1 MKAPRYLALVLAA
14 LPAFAGNT
22 DAWLDQVDE
31 ALTVGAAHDTFRLRL
46 SGTLDLEDYHFQDPA
61 PGLIFADGPALF
73 NPRLTL
79 YLDGQWGAHVY
90 LFAEARADRA
100 FDPTDEGTQLRLEEY
115 AVRITPWLGRH
126 FSVQLGKF
134 AIVIGNWVG
143 RHDSWN
149 NPFVTAPLPYENL
162 TGVWDAAAP
171 RSVDTLLAW
180 AHVTPASASG
190 YGYGDKYRRLP
201 IIWGP
206 SYASGASVSGGTDRL
221 DYAVEVKN
229 TTPSS
234 RPEVWDATQTQWQH
248 PTVSGRLGFR
258 PDEMWNLG
266 VSASVGSYLRPMAQ
280 SSLAPGTS
288 LADYRELL
296 VGQDLAFAW
305 HHVQFW
311 SEVYGAR
318 FAIPRVGNA
327 DTAAYYLEVK
337 YKFTPQFF
345 GALRWNQQFF
355 GTLPEPG
362 GAAVR
367 WGRNV
372 WRLDLAPGYRLS
384 AHAQLK
390 LQYSLQHEEAPAARL
405 EHLGALQFTVRF

>member
-1 MKAPRYLALVLAA
+1 MKAPRYLALVLVA
-14 LPAFAGNT
+14 LPAFAGST
-22 DAWLDQVDE
+22 DAWLDQLDE
-31 ALTVGAAHDTFRLRL
+31 ALTVGAAHDTLRLRL

-90 LFAEARADRA
+90 LFAETRADRA

-115 AVRITPWLGRH
+115 AVRITPRPGRH

-134 AIVIGNWVG
+134 ATVIGNWVE

-162 TGVWDAAAP
+162 TGVWDAVAP

-180 AHVTPASASG
+180 AHVTPAPASG
-190 YGYGDKYRRLP
+190 YDYGDKYRRLP

-234 RPEVWDATQTQWQH
+234 RPDVWDVTQTQWQH

-266 VSASVGSYLRPMAQ
+266 VSASVGSYLRPEAR
-280 SSLAPGTS
+280 STLAPGVS
-288 LADYRELL
+288 LATYRELL

-311 SEVYGAR
+311 SEIYAAR

-327 DTAAYYLEVK
+327 DTTAYYLEVK

-355 GTLPEPG
+355 GTLPEPA

-367 WGRNV
+367 WGRDV
-372 WRLDLAPGYRLS
+372 WRLDLAPDYRLS

-390 LQYSLQHEEAPAARL
+390 LQYSLQREDAPAARV
-405 EHLGALQFTVRF
+405 EHLAALQLTIRF